1 MLKQIGSPIIGPS
14 GHPLPLSAGIEVN
27 GTVYLS
33 GQLALA
39 DGRIVGEDVA
49 EQTATI
55 LANIEELLADAN
67 LSIRDIFKVSVWL
80 TRKEN
85 FPAFNAV
92 FARAFSQPYPA
103 RSTVVSDLVVE
114 GALIEIE
121 VTATRMRDP
130 VEA

>member
-14 GHPLPLSAGIEVN
+14 GQPLPLSAGIEVD

-39 DGRIVGEDVA
+39 GGRIVGADVA

-55 LANIEELLADAN
+55 LANIEKLLADAN

-80 TRKEN
+80 TRKED

-92 FARAFSQPYPA
+92 FAGIFSQPYPA
-103 RSTVVSDLVVE
+103 RSTVVSDLVAE

-121 VTATRMRDP
+121 VTATRLRAP
-130 VEA
+130 AEA